1 MRSRRSWQRLG
12 SWLLA
17 GGIAAAALPAFAQGE
32 PEETCVGKVRLH
44 GPIWDLA
51 TRALEPGLDVVLD
64 TVASTIRE
72 RCALKS
78 IVIESHAYEMPTPEL
93 NQRLSELRANL
104 VRHELVQRGV
114 PSARLL
120 PVGLGDTSPLIPPDQ
135 PDAALGNRRI
145 TFRSLD

>member
-1 MRSRRSWQRLG
+1 MKRMRFG

-17 GGIAAAALPAFAQGE
+17 GGLAVAALPAFAQGE
-32 PEETCVGKVRLH
+32 PTEACVGKVRLH

-51 TRALEPGLDVVLD
+51 TRALERGLDVVLD

-72 RCALKS
+72 GCGTKS

-114 PSARLL
+114 TAVRLL
-120 PVGLGDTSPLIPPDQ
+120 PVGLGDTQPLIPLEQ
-135 PDAALGNRRI
+135 PDAALKNRRI
-145 TFRSLD
+145 TFRPLD

>member
-1 MRSRRSWQRLG
+1 MRGRSAGPRLG

-17 GGIAAAALPAFAQGE
+17 GGLAAAAPAVFAQGE
-32 PEETCVGKVRLH
+32 PEESCAGKVRLR

-51 TRALEPGLDVVLD
+51 TQALEPGLDVVLD
-64 TVASTIRE
+64 TVARTIRE
-72 RCALKS
+72 RCGQKS

-114 PSARLL
+114 ASGRLL
-120 PVGLGDTSPLIPPDQ
+120 PVGLGDTKPLISPDQ
-135 PDAALGNRRI
+135 PEAALRNRRI

>member
-1 MRSRRSWQRLG
+1 MTWTRMG

-17 GGIAAAALPAFAQGE
+17 GGLAVTALPALAEGE
-32 PEETCVGKVRLH
+32 PEEACVGKVRLH

-51 TRALEPGLDVVLD
+51 TQALEPGLDVVLD

-72 RCALKS
+72 RCGLKS

-93 NQRLSELRANL
+93 NQTLSELRANL

-120 PVGLGDTSPLIPPDQ
+120 PVGLGDTQPLLPLDQ
-135 PDAALGNRRI
+135 PEAALKNRRI
-145 TFRSLD
+145 TFRPLD